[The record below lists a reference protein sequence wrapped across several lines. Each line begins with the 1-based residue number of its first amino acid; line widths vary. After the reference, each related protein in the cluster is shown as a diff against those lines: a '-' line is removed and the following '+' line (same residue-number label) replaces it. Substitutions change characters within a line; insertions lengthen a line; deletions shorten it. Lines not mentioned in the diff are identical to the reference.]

1 MGIFSLAGAA
11 GFVGGLEKAIAEDK
25 EKMFKKIEARTSL
38 FTTDALE
45 ARKKRRDR
53 TQQVRDQYDTASRM
67 FGGDEFAG
75 NLAESVAKLTPE
87 KFSEFLKTYETV
99 KADAKQEG
107 RRTSL
112 SALGYI
118 EPISERIQTDMVV
131 DPTGMGV
138 STSDITARK
147 LAVDSDAAVN
157 RIMGVVDN
165 TDVGV
170 DKTENE
176 SMRSALR
183 KSFGSLSDED
193 IASEAEREAAANL
206 RMSVKEFRRL
216 TSDEGI
222 TGTSGA
228 VPGVQIG
235 AVSDPTIVLDLQA
248 KKQAAKASEKQL
260 DLLNVQIDNA
270 KITNT
275 GLEEANF
282 QYSMTY
288 GGEEFTGS
296 AKQHAARLDAITK
309 KQNFDIAE
317 EARRLGKPFA
327 IGEINAFNK
336 SLSTFTG
343 VLGDNTLIFNAAS
356 NMYVPSRQTE
366 EAGMLALVIGNAYRG
381 QQQAGLRMR
390 PNQSI
395 LDLTAQYLEPSKP
408 AGDILTSIREAE
420 AAEGYVEGSTDTASP
435 YLNALN
441 RATVTVREAML
452 TKIERLAGVVEPPP
466 EATLELTNQWDATS
480 NIENLNQRL
489 RAFITE
495 ANIGSQLSSNIRSQ
509 DKYSD
514 FINQAAGAV
523 RGLDMNDAAAVREA
537 ILSTARQIDEEPR

>member
-53 TQQVRDQYDTASRM
+53 TQQVRDQYDTAVTM
-67 FGGDEFAG
+67 FGGDAFAG

-107 RRTSL
+107 RRTNL

-235 AVSDPTIVLDLQA
+235 AVSDPTVVLDLQA

-260 DLLNVQIDNA
+260 DLLEEQIDNA
-270 KITNT
+270 QITNT

-282 QYSMTY
+282 QYTMTY
-288 GGEEFTGS
+288 GGEEFKGS

-317 EARRLGKPFA
+317 QARLLGKPLA
-327 IGEINAFNK
+327 PGEMTAFNK

-408 AGDILTSIREAE
+408 AIDVLTSIKEAE
-420 AAEGYVEGSTDTASP
+420 AAEGYVEGSTTTASP

-441 RATVTVREAML
+441 RASVTVRSGMRA
-452 TKIERLAGVVEPPP
+452 KIERLAGEVETDPP
-466 EATLELTNQWDATS
+466 ATLELTDQWDATS
-480 NIENLNQRL
+480 NIENLNQRV
-489 RAFITE
+489 RAFITS
-495 ANIGSQLSSNIRSQ
+495 ADIGSQLSSNIRRQ

-523 RGLDMNDAAAVREA
+523 RGIDMNDAAAVREA
-537 ILSTARQIDEEPR
+537 ILSIARQIDEE

>member
-53 TQQVRDQYDTASRM
+53 TQQVRDQYDTAVTM

-107 RRTSL
+107 RRTNL

-235 AVSDPTIVLDLQA
+235 AVSDPTVVLDLQA

-270 KITNT
+270 RITNT
-275 GLEEANF
+275 GLEEANVK
-282 QYSMTY
+282 YTMTY
-288 GGEEFTGS
+288 GGEEFEGS

-317 EARRLGKPFA
+317 EARRLGKPLA
-327 IGEINAFNK
+327 IGEINTFNK
-336 SLSTFTG
+336 ALSTFTG
-343 VLGDNTLIFNAAS
+343 VLGDNTLIFNNAS
-356 NMYVPSRQTE
+356 NMYVPSSQTKE
-366 EAGMLALVIGNAYRG
+366 DGMLALVIGNAYRA
-381 QQQAGLRMR
+381 QEQAGLRMQ

-420 AAEGYVEGSTDTASP
+420 AAEGYVEGSTTTASP

-441 RATVTVREAML
+441 RASVTVRSGMRA
-452 TKIERLAGVVEPPP
+452 KIERLAGEVETDPP
-466 EATLELTNQWDATS
+466 ATLELTDQWDATS
-480 NIENLNQRL
+480 NIENLNQRV
-489 RAFITE
+489 RAFITS
-495 ANIGSQLSSNIRSQ
+495 ADIGSQLSSNIRRQ

-523 RGLDMNDAAAVREA
+523 RGIDMNDAAAVREA
-537 ILSTARQIDEEPR
+537 ILSIARQIDEE

>member
-53 TQQVRDQYDTASRM
+53 TQQVRDQYEAAVTM

-87 KFSEFLKTYETV
+87 KFSEFLKTYQTV
-99 KADAKQEG
+99 KADAKLEG

-176 SMRSALR
+176 TMRSALR
-183 KSFGSLSDED
+183 KSFGSLSEED

-235 AVSDPTIVLDLQA
+235 AVSDPTVVLDLQA
-248 KKQAAKASEKQL
+248 KKQAATASEKQL
-260 DLLNVQIDNA
+260 DLLEEQIENA
-270 KITNT
+270 RITNT

-282 QYSMTY
+282 QYTMTY

-309 KQNFDIAE
+309 QQNFDIAE
-317 EARRLGKPFA
+317 EARRLGKPLA

-336 SLSTFTG
+336 ALSTFTG
-343 VLGDNTLIFNAAS
+343 VLGDGTLIFNGAS
-356 NMYVPSRQTE
+356 NMYVPSKQTE
-366 EAGMLALVIGNAYRG
+366 DAGLLALVIGNAYRA
-381 QQQAGLRMR
+381 QEQAGLRIR

-420 AAEGYVEGSTDTASP
+420 AAEGYVKGSIETASP

-441 RATVTVREAML
+441 RATEPVRNAMRA
-452 TKIERLAGVVEPPP
+452 KIEKLAGVVDAPP
-466 EATLELTNQWDATS
+466 EATLELTSQWEGTS
-480 NIENLNQRL
+480 AITDLGKRV
-489 RAFITE
+489 RAFITA
-495 ANIGSQLSSNIRSQ
+495 ANIGSQLSSKIRSPNE
-509 DKYSD
+509 YSK
-514 FINQAAGAV
+514 FINQAAGAL
-523 RGLDMNDAAAVREA
+523 RNIDMNNAAAVRET
-537 ILSTARQIDEEPR
+537 ILSVARQIDDEE

>member
-53 TQQVRDQYDTASRM
+53 TQQVRDQYDTAVTM

-260 DLLNVQIDNA
+260 ELLGVQIDNA
-270 KITNT
+270 QITNT

-317 EARRLGKPFA
+317 QARLLGKPLA
-327 IGEINAFNK
+327 PGEMNAFNK
-336 SLSTFTG
+336 ALSTFTG
-343 VLGDNTLIFNAAS
+343 VLGDNTLIFNS
-356 NMYVPSRQTE
+356 VGNMYVPSRNTE

-408 AGDILTSIREAE
+408 AIDVLTSIKEAE
-420 AAEGYVEGSTDTASP
+420 AAEGYVEGSTTTASP

-441 RATVTVREAML
+441 RASVTVRSGMRA
-452 TKIERLAGVVEPPP
+452 KIERLAGEVETDPP
-466 EATLELTNQWDATS
+466 ATLELTDQWDATS
-480 NIENLNQRL
+480 NIENLNQRV
-489 RAFITE
+489 RAFITS
-495 ANIGSQLSSNIRSQ
+495 ADIGSQLSSNIRRQ

-523 RGLDMNDAAAVREA
+523 RGIDMNDAAAVREA
-537 ILSTARQIDEEPR
+537 ILSIARQIDEE

>member
-53 TQQVRDQYDTASRM
+53 TQQVRDQYEAAVTM

-87 KFSEFLKTYETV
+87 KFSEFLKTYQTV
-99 KADAKQEG
+99 KADAKLEG

-176 SMRSALR
+176 TMRSALR
-183 KSFGSLSDED
+183 KSFGSLSEED

-235 AVSDPTIVLDLQA
+235 AVSDPTVVLDLQA
-248 KKQAAKASEKQL
+248 KKQAATASEKQL
-260 DLLNVQIDNA
+260 DLLEEQIENA
-270 KITNT
+270 RITNT

-282 QYSMTY
+282 QYTMTY

-309 KQNFDIAE
+309 QQNFDIAE
-317 EARRLGKPFA
+317 EARRLGKPLA

-336 SLSTFTG
+336 ALSTFTG
-343 VLGDNTLIFNAAS
+343 VLGD
-356 NMYVPSRQTE
+356 
-366 EAGMLALVIGNAYRG
+366 G
-381 QQQAGLRMR
+381 
-390 PNQSI
+390 
-395 LDLTAQYLEPSKP
+395 
-408 AGDILTSIREAE
+408 
-420 AAEGYVEGSTDTASP
+420 GSHDQH
-435 YLNALN
+435 
-441 RATVTVREAML
+441 R
-452 TKIERLAGVVEPPP
+452 
-466 EATLELTNQWDATS
+466 
-480 NIENLNQRL
+480 
-489 RAFITE
+489 
-495 ANIGSQLSSNIRSQ
+495 
-509 DKYSD
+509 
-514 FINQAAGAV
+514 QAA
-523 RGLDMNDAAAVREA
+523 
-537 ILSTARQIDEEPR
+537 

>member
-53 TQQVRDQYDTASRM
+53 TQQVRDQYDTAVTM
-67 FGGDEFAG
+67 FGGDAFAG

-235 AVSDPTIVLDLQA
+235 AVSDPTVVLDLQA

-270 KITNT
+270 QITNT
-275 GLEEANF
+275 GLEEANVK
-282 QYSMTY
+282 YTMTY
-288 GGEEFTGS
+288 GGEEFEGS

-317 EARRLGKPFA
+317 QARRLGKPLA
-327 IGEINAFNK
+327 IGEINTFNK
-336 SLSTFTG
+336 ALSTFTG
-343 VLGDNTLIFNAAS
+343 VLGDNTLIFNNAS
-356 NMYVPSRQTE
+356 NMYVPSSQTE
-366 EAGMLALVIGNAYRG
+366 EAGMLALVIGNAYRAE
-381 QQQAGLRMR
+381 QQAGLRMQ

-420 AAEGYVEGSTDTASP
+420 AAEGYVEGSTTTASP

-441 RATVTVREAML
+441 RASVTVRSGMRA
-452 TKIERLAGVVEPPP
+452 KIERLAGEVETDPP
-466 EATLELTNQWDATS
+466 ATLELTDQWDATS
-480 NIENLNQRL
+480 NIENLNQRV
-489 RAFITE
+489 RAFITS
-495 ANIGSQLSSNIRSQ
+495 ADIGSQLSSNIRRQ

-523 RGLDMNDAAAVREA
+523 RGIDMNDAAAVREA
-537 ILSTARQIDEEPR
+537 ILSIARQIDEE

>member
-53 TQQVRDQYDTASRM
+53 TQQVRDQYDTAVTM
-67 FGGDEFAG
+67 FGGDAFAG

-107 RRTSL
+107 RRTNL

-235 AVSDPTIVLDLQA
+235 AVSDPTVVLDLQA

-260 DLLNVQIDNA
+260 DLLEEQIDNA
-270 KITNT
+270 
-275 GLEEANF
+275 
-282 QYSMTY
+282 Q
-288 GGEEFTGS
+288 
-296 AKQHAARLDAITK
+296 ITK
-309 KQNFDIAE
+309 
-317 EARRLGKPFA
+317 P
-327 IGEINAFNK
+327 
-336 SLSTFTG
+336 
-343 VLGDNTLIFNAAS
+343 
-356 NMYVPSRQTE
+356 
-366 EAGMLALVIGNAYRG
+366 LAHL
-381 QQQAGLRMR
+381 
-390 PNQSI
+390 
-395 LDLTAQYLEPSKP
+395 
-408 AGDILTSIREAE
+408 
-420 AAEGYVEGSTDTASP
+420 
-435 YLNALN
+435 
-441 RATVTVREAML
+441 
-452 TKIERLAGVVEPPP
+452 LAC
-466 EATLELTNQWDATS
+466 
-480 NIENLNQRL
+480 
-489 RAFITE
+489 
-495 ANIGSQLSSNIRSQ
+495 
-509 DKYSD
+509 
-514 FINQAAGAV
+514 
-523 RGLDMNDAAAVREA
+523 
-537 ILSTARQIDEEPR
+537 